1 MKSKKI
7 QSILEFAKN
16 ASFNRDSRYSRY
28 SRNSRDSRDNR
39 GNRGKVNKKNKYRK
53 NKTRVNKSRTS
64 LSRSN
69 KSVSRNRKTK
79 KNLHKHRVRR
89 MRMRMDAINPS
100 KHIRKSIAEDEGIQR
115 HPDGFIKLK
124 CSPKIQEN
132 DFTCYSNESLM
143 KLKSLWNARHPDVV
157 ITSNEPREIWES
169 LKGHL
174 KNVCNKES
182 CWLKQHFAST
192 GVDKEMLNY
201 TFAPKSPD
209 DWKKN
214 PNEWLNS
221 IDIENVMKQYEREF
235 PFFDFIGA
243 APIDFDSP
251 KMYGECVWEELC
263 HFDLNISI
271 RNGKKKVG
279 FVFNTDPHYLSGS
292 HWISMFVDLPRKFIF
307 FFDSTGN
314 PPPKE
319 VKRLIK
325 TITQQAKTVGIDM
338 RYIQNNKHHQKK
350 PTECGMYALFMIIN
364 LLRDKMEPE
373 DFIVDIFPDEEMQKF
388 RHRYFNKDL

>member
-7 QSILEFAKN
+7 QSILEFAEN
-16 ASFNRDSRYSRY
+16 TSFNRD
-28 SRNSRDSRDNR
+28 NR
-39 GNRGKVNKKNKYRK
+39 KNKLHKNKKYRK
-53 NKTRVNKSRTS
+53 NKTRVDKTKKNKTRISRTTA
-64 LSRSN
+64 N
-69 KSVSRNRKTK
+69 KYNSKIRKTK
-79 KNLHKHRVRR
+79 KNERKR
-89 MRMRMDAINPS
+89 MVMKKPLVKIQKAID
-100 KHIRKSIAEDEGIQR
+100 EDDGIER
-115 HPDGFIKLK
+115 DSDGFIKLK

-143 KLKSLWNARHPDVV
+143 KLKSMWNARHPDVM
-157 ITSNEPREIWES
+157 INSNEPREIWEA
-169 LKGHL
+169 LKRHL

-182 CWLKQHFAST
+182 CWLKQKFASD

-221 IDIENVMKQYEREF
+221 IDIENVMKQYEKEF

-243 APIDFDSP
+243 TPIDFDSP

-271 RNGKKKVG
+271 RNGKKKIG
-279 FVFNTDPHYLSGS
+279 FIFNTDPHYLSGS
-292 HWISMFVDLPRKFIF
+292 HWISMFVDLSRKFIF

-314 PPPKE
+314 APPKE

-325 TITQQAKTVGIDM
+325 TITQQAKSVGINL

-350 PTECGMYALFMIIN
+350 PTECGMYSLFMIIN
-364 LLRDKMEPE
+364 LLRENMKPE
-373 DFIVDIFPDEEMQKF
+373 DFITDIFPDEEMQKF

>member
-16 ASFNRDSRYSRY
+16 ASFNRDSR
-28 SRNSRDSRDNR
+28 
-39 GNRGKVNKKNKYRK
+39 VNKNKRNKNKKYK
-53 NKTRVNKSRTS
+53 TNKTRAKKSRANKNS
-64 LSRSN
+64 NAISRKKTLKM
-69 KSVSRNRKTK
+69 KSRLRRRPIRRI
-79 KNLHKHRVRR
+79 HKIV
-89 MRMRMDAINPS
+89 N
-100 KHIRKSIAEDEGIQR
+100 EDESVQR

-143 KLKSLWNARHPDVV
+143 KLKSLWNARHPDV
-157 ITSNEPREIWES
+157 IISSNEPREIWEA
-169 LKGHL
+169 LKGHM
-174 KNVCNKES
+174 KSVCNKES
-182 CWLKQHFAST
+182 CWLKQNFAAP
-192 GVDKEMLNY
+192 GIDKEMLNY

-221 IDIENVMKQYEREF
+221 IDIENVMKQYEKEF

-243 APIDFDSP
+243 APIDFDAP

-271 RNGKKKVG
+271 RNGKKKIG

-292 HWISMFVDLPRKFIF
+292 HWISMFVDLSRNFIF

-314 PPPKE
+314 APPKE

-325 TITQQAKTVGIDM
+325 TITQQAKSVGIDL

-364 LLRDKMEPE
+364 LLRDNMKPE
-373 DFIVDIFPDEEMQKF
+373 DFILDIFPDEEMEQF
-388 RHRYFNKDL
+388 RDKYFNKDL

>member
-7 QSILEFAKN
+7 QSILEFASNVSNSKSRGKLTTRRKTRKN
-16 ASFNRDSRYSRY
+16 NSNIISN
-28 SRNSRDSRDNR
+28 SRNKNNNNNNNNR
-39 GNRGKVNKKNKYRK
+39 NKNNKR
-53 NKTRVNKSRTS
+53 
-64 LSRSN
+64 
-69 KSVSRNRKTK
+69 RNRKTIKNNASRSRYRSNRGK
-79 KNLHKHRVRR
+79 KYKQ
-89 MRMRMDAINPS
+89 
-100 KHIRKSIAEDEGIQR
+100 KSPMLLKEEVVEQR

-143 KLKSLWNARHPDVV
+143 KLKSMWNARHPDVM
-157 ITSNEPREIWES
+157 INSNEPKEIWES
-169 LKGHL
+169 LKQHL
-174 KNVCNKES
+174 KNVCDKES
-182 CWLKQHFAST
+182 CWLKQNFAST

-201 TFAPKSPD
+201 TFAPKRPD
-209 DWKKN
+209 DWEKN

-221 IDIENVMKQYEREF
+221 IDIENVMKQYEKEF
-235 PFFDFIGA
+235 PYFDFIGA

-271 RNGKKKVG
+271 RNGKHKVG

-292 HWISMFVDLPRKFIF
+292 HWISMFVDIKQKYIF

-325 TITQQAKTVGIDM
+325 TIKEQGKAIGIDF
-338 RYIQNNKHHQKK
+338 RYIENNKHHQKK
-350 PTECGMYALFMIIN
+350 PTECGVYALFMVIN
-364 LLRDKMEPE
+364 LLRNKMKPE
-373 DFIVDIFPDEEMQKF
+373 DFIMDTFPDEEMQKF
-388 RHRYFNKDL
+388 RGLYFNKEL

>member
-16 ASFNRDSRYSRY
+16 ASFNRDSRYSRN
-28 SRNSRDSRDNR
+28 SRDSRDSRDNR

-53 NKTRVNKSRTS
+53 NKTRVNKTRTS

-69 KSVSRNRKTK
+69 KPVSRNRKTK

>member
-7 QSILEFAKN
+7 QSILEFAEN
-16 ASFNRDSRYSRY
+16 TSFNGDSKKSKNKA
-28 SRNSRDSRDNR
+28 SKNKASKNKASKNKA
-39 GNRGKVNKKNKYRK
+39 NKNKANKNKKYRV
-53 NKTRVNKSRTS
+53 NKTRVTQLRKTT
-64 LSRSN
+64 
-69 KSVSRNRKTK
+69 RKTK
-79 KNLHKHRVRR
+79 KNLRR
-89 MRMRMDAINPS
+89 RATVMRKSPH
-100 KHIRKSIAEDEGIQR
+100 HIRKVVDEDEGIQR

-143 KLKSLWNARHPDVV
+143 KLKSLWNARHPDV
-157 ITSNEPREIWES
+157 IISSNEPKEIWEA

-182 CWLKQHFAST
+182 CWLKQNFAST

-221 IDIENVMKQYEREF
+221 IDIENVMKQYEKEF

-292 HWISMFVDLPRKFIF
+292 HWISMFVDLSRKFIF

-325 TITQQAKTVGIDM
+325 TITQQAKAAGIEL
-338 RYIQNNKHHQKK
+338 RYIQNSKHHQKK

-364 LLRDKMEPE
+364 LLRDVMKPE
-373 DFIVDIFPDEEMQKF
+373 DFIVDIFPDEEMEKF
-388 RHRYFNKDL
+388 RHKYFNKDL

>member
-16 ASFNRDSRYSRY
+16 ASFNRDSRY

-53 NKTRVNKSRTS
+53 NKTRVNKTRTS

-69 KSVSRNRKTK
+69 KPVSRNRKTK

-89 MRMRMDAINPS
+89 MRMRVDAINPS

>member
-16 ASFNRDSRYSRY
+16 ASFNRDSRYSR
-28 SRNSRDSRDNR
+28 NSRDSRDNRDNR

-69 KSVSRNRKTK
+69 KPVSRNRKTK

>member
-1 MKSKKI
+1 MKTKKI
-7 QSILEFAKN
+7 QNILKFVDKNLKFKSEFRGKRRSSASSSTRSSASKTIKN
-16 ASFNRDSRYSRY
+16 KNKRSSTRGNK
-28 SRNSRDSRDNR
+28 NKKMDNR
-39 GNRGKVNKKNKYRK
+39 
-53 NKTRVNKSRTS
+53 
-64 LSRSN
+64 
-69 KSVSRNRKTK
+69 VSAPASSSAPPVEK
-79 KNLHKHRVRR
+79 
-89 MRMRMDAINPS
+89 
-100 KHIRKSIAEDEGIQR
+100 

-124 CSPKIQEN
+124 CSPKLQEN
-132 DFTCYSNESLM
+132 DFTCYSNESLI
-143 KLKSLWNARHPDVV
+143 KLKNLWNARHPDVM
-157 ITSNEPREIWES
+157 ITTNDPREIWES
-169 LKGHL
+169 LKRHL

-182 CWLKQHFAST
+182 CWLKQNFASS

-221 IDIENVMKQYEREF
+221 IDIENVMKQYEKEF
-235 PFFDFIGA
+235 PYFDFIGA

-271 RNGKKKVG
+271 RNGRNKIG

-292 HWISMFVDLPRKFIF
+292 HWISMFVNIKQKYIF

-319 VKRLIK
+319 VKKLIK
-325 TITQQAKTVGIDM
+325 KITEQGKVAGIDF
-338 RYIQNNKHHQKK
+338 RYIENKKNHQKK
-350 PTECGMYALFMIIN
+350 PTECGVYSLFMIIN
-364 LLRDKMEPE
+364 LLKETKKPE
-373 DFIVDIFPDEEMQKF
+373 DFLTYEFPDEEMQKF
-388 RHRYFNKDL
+388 RGQYFNSDL

>member
-16 ASFNRDSRYSRY
+16 TSFNSDSRGSRG
-28 SRNSRDSRDNR
+28 S
-39 GNRGKVNKKNKYRK
+39 RGKVNKKNKYIK
-53 NKTRVNKSRTS
+53 NKTRVNKSRAP
-64 LSRSN
+64 RPRFN

-79 KNLHKHRVRR
+79 KNLRKRQVKRTW

-100 KHIRKSIAEDEGIQR
+100 KHIRKSVVVDEAVQR

-157 ITSNEPREIWES
+157 ITSNEPREIWEA

-192 GVDKEMLNY
+192 GLDKEMLNY

-221 IDIENVMKQYEREF
+221 IDIENVMKQYEKEF

-271 RNGKKKVG
+271 HNGKKKVG

-292 HWISMFVDLPRKFIF
+292 HWISMFVDLTRKFIF

-325 TITQQAKTVGIDM
+325 TITQQAKTVGIDL

-364 LLRDKMEPE
+364 LLRENMEPE

>member
-7 QSILEFAKN
+7 QSILEFAQN
-16 ASFNRDSRYSRY
+16 TSFNRD
-28 SRNSRDSRDNR
+28 NKN
-39 GNRGKVNKKNKYRK
+39 NKKNKNNKNNKK
-53 NKTRVNKSRTS
+53 NKTRTNKTRT
-64 LSRSN
+64 N
-69 KSVSRNRKTK
+69 KTKLNKYRGRTHKIK
-79 KNLHKHRVRR
+79 KNLRRRKVRHTV
-89 MRMRMDAINPS
+89 MKKPAINV
-100 KHIRKSIAEDEGIQR
+100 RKIVDEDEGIQR

-143 KLKSLWNARHPDVV
+143 KLKSLWNARHPDVM
-157 ITSNEPREIWES
+157 INSNEPKEIWEG

-221 IDIENVMKQYEREF
+221 IDIENVMKQYEKEF

-271 RNGKKKVG
+271 RNGKKKIG

-325 TITQQAKTVGIDM
+325 TITQQAKTVGITL

-364 LLRDKMEPE
+364 LLRDNMEPD

-388 RHRYFNKDL
+388 RHKYFNKDL

>member
-16 ASFNRDSRYSRY
+16 TSFNSDSRGS
-28 SRNSRDSRDNR
+28 R

-53 NKTRVNKSRTS
+53 NKYRVNNYRAP
-64 LSRSN
+64 RPRFN

-79 KNLHKHRVRR
+79 KNLRKRQVKRTR

-100 KHIRKSIAEDEGIQR
+100 KHIRKSVVVDEAVQR

-182 CWLKQHFAST
+182 CWLKQHFSST
-192 GVDKEMLNY
+192 GLDKEMLN
-201 TFAPKSPD
+201 
-209 DWKKN
+209 
-214 PNEWLNS
+214 
-221 IDIENVMKQYEREF
+221 
-235 PFFDFIGA
+235 
-243 APIDFDSP
+243 
-251 KMYGECVWEELC
+251 
-263 HFDLNISI
+263 
-271 RNGKKKVG
+271 
-279 FVFNTDPHYLSGS
+279 
-292 HWISMFVDLPRKFIF
+292 
-307 FFDSTGN
+307 
-314 PPPKE
+314 
-319 VKRLIK
+319 
-325 TITQQAKTVGIDM
+325 
-338 RYIQNNKHHQKK
+338 
-350 PTECGMYALFMIIN
+350 
-364 LLRDKMEPE
+364 
-373 DFIVDIFPDEEMQKF
+373 
-388 RHRYFNKDL
+388 